1 LLQTPRHESKLPG
14 WALKELHIANR
25 ATVFEE
31 NPFVFCERHRVI
43 AGRRAPLGFRA
54 TWAARDELAMAKLV
68 DKLNTATEP
77 KDYPSIL
84 LDQAT
89 SRADADFIECHI
101 YGPIH
106 PNSLE
111 RVVGPKPKARHDQI
125 IWRSVSNA
133 LRKSGVIVEEV

>member
-1 LLQTPRHESKLPG
+1 M
-14 WALKELHIANR
+14 
-25 ATVFEE
+25 
-31 NPFVFCERHRVI
+31 
-43 AGRRAPLGFRA
+43 GFRA